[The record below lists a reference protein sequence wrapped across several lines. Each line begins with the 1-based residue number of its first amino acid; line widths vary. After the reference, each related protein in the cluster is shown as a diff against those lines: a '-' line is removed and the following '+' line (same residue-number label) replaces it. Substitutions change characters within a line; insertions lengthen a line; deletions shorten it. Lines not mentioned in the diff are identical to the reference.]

1 MKKITII
8 TPTYNRAKTLPKV
21 FESLLKQSFKD
32 FIWIILDDGSTDNTE
47 KVVENFQLLNP
58 FFEIIYKKGK
68 NRHKFLTVLEGVKM
82 VKTSYFM
89 VVDSDDIY
97 PEDALETLIS
107 EVEKIENQDNYVAVM
122 GLSADE
128 NGKIVGNQYPNNGFD
143 GSIFEMRYK
152 HKVRG
157 DKFGIFITKTYQREI
172 SGKDFSQY
180 EGKGYIPQSVIFNEY
195 DAKGIKTRFMNKV
208 VRFYLK
214 DDDDVASVS
223 NTRWSGKNLFGLAEG
238 HLSFLNSY
246 GNLLFSYPKPLLR
259 NLIGYQTYALKNGRE
274 ISKIIADVKNPLIKI
289 LGILALP
296 FSLIY
301 QKLK

>member
-1 MKKITII
+1 
-8 TPTYNRAKTLPKV
+8 
-21 FESLLKQSFKD
+21 
-32 FIWIILDDGSTDNTE
+32 
-47 KVVENFQLLNP
+47 
-58 FFEIIYKKGK
+58 
-68 NRHKFLTVLEGVKM
+68 
-82 VKTSYFM
+82 
-89 VVDSDDIY
+89 
-97 PEDALETLIS
+97 
-107 EVEKIENQDNYVAVM
+107 
-122 GLSADE
+122 
-128 NGKIVGNQYPNNGFD
+128 
-143 GSIFEMRYK
+143 
-152 HKVRG
+152 
-157 DKFGIFITKTYQREI
+157 
-172 SGKDFSQY
+172 
-180 EGKGYIPQSVIFNEY
+180 
-195 DAKGIKTRFMNKV
+195 MNKV

-259 NLIGYQTYALKNGRE
+259 NLIGYQTYSLKNGRE